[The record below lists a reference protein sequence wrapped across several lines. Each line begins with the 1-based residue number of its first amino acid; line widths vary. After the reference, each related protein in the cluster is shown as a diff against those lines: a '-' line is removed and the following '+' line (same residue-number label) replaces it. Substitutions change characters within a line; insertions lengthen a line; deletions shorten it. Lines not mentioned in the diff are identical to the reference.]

1 MKYTPQA
8 ANSKGNMRQAYTLV
22 LVVSLCLI
30 CKTVRADTIACESPD
45 LGLDTTGAKEQ
56 VDAMLKQATACVR
69 EKKPGRAVAILTQ
82 IIKNDP
88 TNASA
93 YLNRGSAQA
102 TLGELSF
109 ALNDYSTA
117 LRLAPDMVE
126 AWYDRGTA
134 LLHMRR
140 FEGAIADFTEAIR
153 LKPDFALA
161 YCNRGLSEVELGRY
175 DDAIADYAIAIGK
188 EPDLTYCHAN
198 RGNLYLM
205 L

>member
-1 MKYTPQA
+1 MA
-8 ANSKGNMRQAYTLV
+8 ANRTNRLAIALPVPFV
-22 LVVSLCLI
+22 LALCLI
-30 CKTVRADTIACESPD
+30 CQTVRADTIACDAPD
-45 LGLDTTGAKEQ
+45 LGLANTSAKEQ
-56 VDAMLKQATACVR
+56 VDAMFKQATACVR
-69 EKKPGRAVAILTQ
+69 EKKPERAVAILTQ

-88 TNASA
+88 TNAVA

-117 LRLAPDMVE
+117 LRLARDMVE

-134 LLHMRR
+134 LMYMRR

-161 YCNRGLSEVELGRY
+161 YCNRGV
-175 DDAIADYAIAIGK
+175 
-188 EPDLTYCHAN
+188 
-198 RGNLYLM
+198 
-205 L
+205 